1 MHLQRTYAQ
10 RERAGRAG
18 GAGGGG
24 DGPDRGGAR
33 RPGRP
38 HPGAYTLV
46 NTDTQAVVVV
56 VVVVVV
62 ARRTGRPHPGAYTV
76 VVLILMRYTDA
87 PVVARRPKR
96 PHHTQVLTRQ

>member
-1 MHLQRTYAQ
+1 MPQ

-18 GAGGGG
+18 GSGGGG

-62 ARRTGRPHPGAYTV
+62 ARRTGRPHPGWV
-76 VVLILMRYTDA
+76 
-87 PVVARRPKR
+87 RRLENR
-96 PHHTQVLTRQ
+96 AGTHYTQVVKYNAYKLVES

>member
-1 MHLQRTYAQ
+1 MIYAVSLLQ

-38 HPGAYTLV
+38 HPGAYT
-46 NTDTQAVVVV
+46 VVM
-56 VVVVVV
+56 
-62 ARRTGRPHPGAYTV
+62 
-76 VVLILMRYTDA
+76 LILMRYTDA
-87 PVVARRPKR
+87 PVVARRPGR
-96 PHHTQVLTRQ
+96 PHPGAYTLVAIILIRKQWWWWWWW